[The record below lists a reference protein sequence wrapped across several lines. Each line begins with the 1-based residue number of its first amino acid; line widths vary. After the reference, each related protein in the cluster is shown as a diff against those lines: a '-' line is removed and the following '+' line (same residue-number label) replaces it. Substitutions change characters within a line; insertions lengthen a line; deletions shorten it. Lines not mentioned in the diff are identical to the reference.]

1 MIKFS
6 RDKVLLLHQI
16 ISQETGGDPNL
27 RDINLLD
34 SALESAFQTF
44 DGKELYPTKEE
55 KAARIGYS
63 LISNH
68 AFVDGNKRIGMYVL
82 LSFLEVN
89 GIKIR
94 PSDEEVVRV
103 GLATAAG
110 EMKYEDI
117 LAWISEKNNLLAG
130 CRKTVP
136 GFQHPLFLVS
146 RGDSYNAVIFTSG
159 SLKQFTGRRSSF
171 SFSAMPHIRL
181 ISATGLP
188 SEGACLTKSPCCSC
202 IILRQGDSFVIV
214 CF

>member
-63 LISNH
+63 LI
-68 AFVDGNKRIGMYVL
+68 GMYVL

-117 LAWISEKNNLLAG
+117 LAWISENK
-130 CRKTVP
+130 
-136 GFQHPLFLVS
+136 
-146 RGDSYNAVIFTSG
+146 
-159 SLKQFTGRRSSF
+159 
-171 SFSAMPHIRL
+171 
-181 ISATGLP
+181 
-188 SEGACLTKSPCCSC
+188 
-202 IILRQGDSFVIV
+202 
-214 CF
+214 

>member
-34 SALESAFQTF
+34 SALESAFLTF

-82 LSFLEVN
+82 LSFLETN

-94 PSDEEVVRV
+94 PSNEEVVRV
-103 GLATAAG
+103 GLATAGG

-117 LAWISEKNNLLAG
+117 LAWILEN
-130 CRKTVP
+130 
-136 GFQHPLFLVS
+136 
-146 RGDSYNAVIFTSG
+146 
-159 SLKQFTGRRSSF
+159 
-171 SFSAMPHIRL
+171 
-181 ISATGLP
+181 
-188 SEGACLTKSPCCSC
+188 E
-202 IILRQGDSFVIV
+202 
-214 CF
+214 